1 MQLHLYSAK
10 PEVLAAAR
18 DYVEKHPQAGA
29 CITKKEYARTGVEY
43 TIALSDEQA
52 DALLEQLLAL
62 SPDLNIYASV
72 FYDIEGRDSS
82 FWGSTS
88 YRSAIDEDGRRY
100 YDVSSSTCWA

>member
-29 CITKKEYARTGVEY
+29 CITKEYARTGVEY